1 MREQTYVLTVALVAA
16 FGGLLFG
23 YDTGV
28 MAGALLFLS
37 PEFGLT
43 AYQEGLVTSA
53 LLAGA
58 ALGAVGSG
66 SVAAAL
72 GRRRT
77 LILGGVIFVGASVG
91 CAAATGVTSMTLAR
105 LVLGLAVGM
114 VSIVVPM
121 YISEMSPARLRGRM
135 VSLNTLMIVVGQ
147 LAAYVVNSALAS
159 GGNWRLML
167 GLAAVPGVVLAL
179 GMFFLPDTPAWYAA
193 RGRIDAARRTAERAG
208 VTLAELGVAEPE
220 GRGLKSE
227 RRGARAQW
235 GRLRGERWLVAAVGV
250 AVVVGVIQ
258 QITGV
263 NAVVYFAPTMMNSVG
278 IPVESSVHTS
288 LVIGVVS
295 VISCYVGLRIVDRV
309 GRKRLL
315 CLGLMGNVC
324 ALVGLAV
331 AYSFASEYAAAAWI
345 SLAMMAFFMVSQ
357 QAAVSLTTWLLIS
370 ELVPLPVRGVGMGAA
385 GLALWLANWAVA
397 QFFLPL
403 VEAVSGQGAFLIF
416 AALGLVALWFV
427 RRCVPETAGLSLDEV
442 GEGFQRRFGGAAGVR

>member
-37 PEFGLT
+37 PEFGMT

-66 SVAAAL
+66 SLAAAL
-72 GRRRT
+72 GRRAA
-77 LILGGVIFVGASVG
+77 LVLGGVIFVAASLG
-91 CAAATGVTSMTLAR
+91 CAAAAGVASMALAR

-121 YISEMSPARLRGRM
+121 YVSEMAPADVRGRM

-147 LAAYVVNSALAS
+147 LAAYVVNSAVAAT
-159 GGNWRLML
+159 GNWRLML
-167 GLAAVPGVVLAL
+167 GLAAVPGAVLAL
-179 GMFFLPDTPAWYAA
+179 GMLALPDTPAWYAS
-193 RGRIDAARRTAERAG
+193 RGRIDAAERTAARAG
-208 VTLAELGVAEPE
+208 LTLDDLGV
-220 GRGLKSE
+220 GRGEEGS
-227 RRGARAQW
+227 RGAGAQW
-235 GRLRGERWLVAAVGV
+235 RALRREPWLAAAVGV
-250 AVVVGVIQ
+250 ALAVGVIQ

-288 LVIGVVS
+288 LVIGAVS
-295 VISCYVGLRIVDRV
+295 VASCYLGLRIVDRV

-315 CLGLMGNVC
+315 TVGLAGNVA
-324 ALVGLAV
+324 ALAGLAV
-331 AYSFASEYAAAAWI
+331 AYSYAQDYAPAAWL
-345 SLAMMAFFMVSQ
+345 SLGMMALFMVSQ

-370 ELVPLPVRGVGMGAA
+370 ELVPMPVRGVGMGLA
-385 GLALWLANWAVA
+385 GVALWLVNWAVA
-397 QFFLPL
+397 QFFLPV
-403 VEAVSGQGAFLIF
+403 VEAVTGPGAFAIF
-416 AALGLVALWFV
+416 AALGVGALIFV
-427 RRCVPETAGLSLDEV
+427 RRCVPETTGRSLDEV
-442 GEGFQRRFGGAAGVR
+442 GEAFRERFGAPAAVR

>member
-37 PEFGLT
+37 PDFGLT
-43 AYQEGLVTSA
+43 AYQEGLVTSS
-53 LLAGA
+53 LLLGA

-66 SVAAAL
+66 AVAAVL

-77 LILGGVIFVGASVG
+77 LILGGVIFVVASLG
-91 CAAATGVTSMTLAR
+91 CATATGVAGMTLAR

-121 YISEMSPARLRGRM
+121 YISEMVPARWRGRM

-147 LAAYVVNSALAS
+147 LSAYVVNSALA
-159 GGNWRLML
+159 GTGNWRLML
-167 GLAAVPGVVLAL
+167 GLAAVPGAMLAL
-179 GMFFLPDTPAWYAA
+179 GMIFLPDTPAWYAA

-208 VTLAELGVAEPE
+208 MTLAELGVEE
-220 GRGLKSE
+220 GYGAPRGRE
-227 RRGARAQW
+227 QRQQW
-235 GRLRGERWLVAAVGV
+235 RRLREERWLTAAVGV
-250 AVVVGVIQ
+250 AVAVGVIQ

-278 IPVESSVHTS
+278 IPVESSVHSS
-288 LVIGVVS
+288 LVIGAVSVVS
-295 VISCYVGLRIVDRV
+295 CYAGLRIVDRV

-315 CLGLMGNVC
+315 SLGLLGNVC

-331 AYSFASEYAAAAWI
+331 AYSFAHDHAAAAWA
-345 SLAMMAFFMVSQ
+345 SLAMMAVFMISQ

-370 ELVPLPVRGVGMGAA
+370 ELVPLPVRGVGMGLA

-403 VEAVSGQGAFLIF
+403 VEAVSGQGAFLLF
-416 AALGLVALWFV
+416 AVGGLVALWFV
-427 RRCVPETAGLSLDEV
+427 RRYVPETAGSTLDEV
-442 GEGFQRRFGGAAGVR
+442 GEGFRRRFGGAREVG

>member
-43 AYQEGLVTSA
+43 AHQEGLVTSA

-66 SVAAAL
+66 AVAAWW

-77 LILGGVIFVGASVG
+77 LILGGVIFIGASLG
-91 CAAATGVTSMTLAR
+91 CAVAAGVASMVAAR

-121 YISEMSPARLRGRM
+121 YLSEMSPARWRGRM

-147 LAAYVVNSALAS
+147 LSAYVANSVIAPS
-159 GGNWRLML
+159 GNWRLML
-167 GLAAVPGVVLAL
+167 GLAAVPGAMLAL
-179 GMFFLPDTPAWYAA
+179 GMILLPDTPAWYAA
-193 RGRIDAARRTAERAG
+193 KGRIDAARRTATRAG
-208 VTLAELGVAEPE
+208 LTLTDLGVTEASV
-220 GRGLKSE
+220 GSRE
-227 RRGARAQW
+227 RRGAQFLQW
-235 GRLRGERWLVAAVGV
+235 RRLRTEKWLTAAVGTAV
-250 AVVVGVIQ
+250 AVGVIQ

-263 NAVVYFAPTMMNSVG
+263 NAVVYFAPTMMHSVG
-278 IPVESSVHTS
+278 ISVESSVHTS
-288 LVIGVVS
+288 LVIGTVS
-295 VISCYVGLRIVDRV
+295 VASCYVGLRIVDRV

-315 CLGLMGNVC
+315 CLGLSCNVV

-331 AYSFASEYAAAAWI
+331 AYSFADEHAVAAWI
-345 SLAMMAFFMVSQ
+345 SLAMMALFMVSQ

-370 ELVPLPVRGVGMGAA
+370 ELVPLPVRGVGMGLA
-385 GLALWLANWAVA
+385 GLALWLANWVVA

-403 VEAVSGQGAFLIF
+403 VEAVSGQGAFLLF
-416 AALGLVALWFV
+416 AVLGLVALGFV
-427 RRCVPETAGLSLDEV
+427 LRWAPETAGRSLEEV
-442 GEGFQRRFGGAAGVR
+442 GEGFRRRFGGAREVG